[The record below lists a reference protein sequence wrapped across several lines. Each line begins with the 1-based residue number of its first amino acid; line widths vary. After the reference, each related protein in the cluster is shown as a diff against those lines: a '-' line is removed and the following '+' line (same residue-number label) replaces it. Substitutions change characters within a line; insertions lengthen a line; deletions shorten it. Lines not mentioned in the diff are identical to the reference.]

1 MKMVIITACST
12 GVAHSR
18 MCSAALKKEAETRG
32 HTVATEMQGGHNLTT
47 QLSREVCQDADIIL
61 IAYAIII
68 GISWGN
74 SQNNINDNS
83 DDILYN
89 KKYIESNGE
98 VIMSNQ
104 LDINTLSAGVTPTL
118 SETSCCVFR

>member
-1 MKMVIITACST
+1 MTEI
-12 GVAHSR
+12 
-18 MCSAALKKEAETRG
+18 KKPGIDYRL
-32 HTVATEMQGGHNLTT
+32 V
-47 QLSREVCQDADIIL
+47 IIL

-104 LDINTLSAGVTPTL
+104 LDINTLSVQLDNMIDLQKEMNETL
-118 SETSCCVFR
+118 KQLK

>member
-61 IAYAIII
+61 IAYAIAIDDQERFEGKI
-68 GISWGN
+68 VIKLPISKAIRN
-74 SQNNINDNS
+74 VKAVID
-83 DDILYN
+83 
-89 KKYIESNGE
+89 KVEE
-98 VIMSNQ
+98 VYASNQ
-104 LDINTLSAGVTPTL
+104 D
-118 SETSCCVFR
+118 